1 MLREESLSK
10 KHFIGLAA
18 AGMLCATALLATPG
32 LASSDPLAPAAG
44 IVSSHVVELTAAST
58 QVDVIITFDQRPRTY
73 YPELLESLLGDLGE
87 TFRYELTSVVTATV
101 TTEQLVQLE
110 SLSSKFGITSITYN
124 RPLRASDLSAATTG
138 APIQGAAGFTG
149 AGTTIAILDTGVDIG
164 HESLDEGKV
173 VAFYDTRGG
182 NWSGCAPHSTGTS
195 YDDDPTGHG
204 THVASTAAGNGS
216 SNQGVAPDASIVS
229 VKVLDC
235 VGEGYEAD
243 INEGVAWILENR
255 DNFGGIDVAS
265 ISIQGAPCSPGSSN
279 TGGSLDSL
287 AAGGIVIVAAAG
299 NEGPDYC
306 SVTFPGNSADAITV
320 GAVDSAQTIADF
332 SGRGPTLL
340 EGGIIKPD
348 LAAPGVGIVA
358 AQVGTFSGYSAK
370 SGTSMATPYVAGV
383 ALLMLESAPDASVDD
398 VRAALTSTA
407 IDAGPIGRDN
417 TFGYGIVDP
426 SAAISALSEIFNP
439 SPTPTPTPTPTP
451 VVHIPSGSSNTYSRA
466 ALDPL
471 EPGPGAVRVRGWS
484 FDPDLPTF
492 PQVVHV
498 YAFYDGSA
506 TPVALDTPVVRA
518 ATPRPDV
525 NRALNVDG
533 DHGFNRRLAIRPGTH
548 KVCVYSISVDGTG
561 ATDGLNRLINCRTV
575 TITAQAAPRGVVDN
589 ITRVGNSVIVNGWA
603 YDLDIALSSVDIH
616 VYIDGRPAAS
626 STANRPR
633 PDVNQILSID
643 GDHGFTTSVPIG
655 AGPHEVCVYVIGLDP
670 TGSPDGDNRLLTCQ
684 TV

>member
-1 MLREESLSK
+1 MLREESVSK

-18 AGMLCATALLATPG
+18 AGMLCATALLAAPG
-32 LASSDPLAPAAG
+32 PASSDPLAPAAG
-44 IVSSHVVELTAAST
+44 IVSSSVVELTTAST

-87 TFRYELTSVVTATV
+87 TFRYELTSVITATV

-173 VAFYDTRGG
+173 VAFYDTRDG
-182 NWSGCAPHSTGTS
+182 NWAGCAPHSTETS

-235 VGEGYEAD
+235 VGEGSEAD
-243 INEGVAWILENR
+243 INEGIAWILENR

-265 ISIQGAPCSPGSSN
+265 ISIQGDSCSPGSSN

-287 AAGGIVIVAAAG
+287 AVGGIVIVAAAG
-299 NEGPDYC
+299 NRGPGEC

-320 GAVDSAQTIADF
+320 GAVDSAQQIADF
-332 SGRGPTLL
+332 SGRGPTAN
-340 EGGIIKPD
+340 GIIKPD
-348 LAAPGVGIVA
+348 LAAPGVGIIA
-358 AQVGTFSGYSAK
+358 AQGGTFNGYSTK

-383 ALLMLESAPDASVDD
+383 ASLMLESTPDASVDN

-407 IDAGPIGRDN
+407 IDAGPTGRDN
-417 TFGYGIVDP
+417 TFGYGIIDP
-426 SAAISALSEIFNP
+426 SAAISALSEIVNP
-439 SPTPTPTPTPTP
+439 SPTPTPTPTP
-451 VVHIPSGSSNTYSRA
+451 VVHIPSGSSNTFSQA

-471 EPGPGAVRVRGWS
+471 EPGPGEVRVRGWS

-498 YAFYDGSA
+498 YAFYDGSD

-518 ATPRPDV
+518 GTPRPDV
-525 NRALNVDG
+525 NRALNIGG
-533 DHGFNRRLAIRPGTH
+533 DHGFNRSLAIRPGNH

-561 ATDGLNRLINCRTV
+561 ATDDLNRLVACRDV
-575 TITAQAAPRGVVDN
+575 TISEQAAPRGVVDA
-589 ITRVGNSVIVNGWA
+589 ITRVDDSATINGWA
-603 YDLDIALSSVDIH
+603 YDLDSPLSSVEID
-616 VYIDGRPAAS
+616 VYIDGEFAAS
-626 STANRPR
+626 FTADQPR
-633 PDVNQILSID
+633 PDVNQILD
-643 GDHGFTTSVPIG
+643 VEGNHGFSASVPIS
-655 AGPHEVCVYVIGLDP
+655 AGSHEVCVYVIGVGP
-670 TGSPDGDNRLLTCQ
+670 TGTKDGGIALLDCRTL
-684 TV
+684 